1 MTLKDSAQ
9 DERLRVLLVDDHEV
23 VRLGLLTLLE
33 DVSWVDVVGEA
44 GSTKEAISAV
54 DELKPDVV
62 VLDIRMPG
70 ESGLEA
76 CFQITQQWPEVKVI
90 MLTSYADDDLIF
102 RALQAGASGYVLKQV
117 GNRSLIDA
125 LGAVRRGDA
134 LLDPVVTQRVIS
146 RVREAEHAQQAAAFR
161 DLSDR
166 EMEVLAQ
173 VAMGKSNAQ
182 IADSLSLAEKTVR
195 NHVSAILLKLG
206 LSNRVEAAT
215 YAVRHDIDR
224 HMPGGH

>member
-1 MTLKDSAQ
+1 MTDYAQ

-33 DVSWVDVVGEA
+33 DVAWVDVVGEA

-54 DELKPDVV
+54 DELKPNVV

-146 RVREAEHAQQAAAFR
+146 HVREAEHAQQAAAFR

-224 HMPGGH
+224 HMPGAPRH

>member
-1 MTLKDSAQ
+1 LNDQVRDDK
-9 DERLRVLLVDDHEV
+9 LHVLLVDDHEV

-33 DVSWVDVVGEA
+33 DVAWVDVVGEA
-44 GSTKEAISAV
+44 GSADEAVSAV
-54 DELKPDVV
+54 AELRPDVV
-62 VLDIRMPG
+62 VMDIRMPG

-76 CFQITQQWPEVKVI
+76 CFQITQMWPSVKVI

-117 GNRSLIDA
+117 GNRTLIDA
-125 LGAVRRGDA
+125 LAAVRRGEA
-134 LLDPVVTQRVIS
+134 LLDPVVTKRVIS

-161 DLSDR
+161 ELSER

-182 IADSLSLAEKTVR
+182 IAESLFLAEKTVR